1 MIYKT
6 YIVDKDHKSPY
17 EPIYFEAT
25 MWRDIGNGIK
35 FRPAKHWASGVYGAE
50 GREST
55 NGDRSGCIQ
64 TYLDP
69 VNKSVPLV
77 MAPWVVEQ
85 RHYKK
90 GKYLI
95 SAVLSFPNGL
105 SIQDNYFWEIYQLEG
120 KQLFEDVERYDSEEE
135 MEKRIIEIMPKRH
148 SKTA

>member
-55 NGDRSGCIQ
+55 NGDRRGCIQ
-64 TYLDP
+64 SYIDP
-69 VNKSVPLV
+69 VNKSVPLI

-105 SIQDNYFWEIYQLEG
+105 SIQDNYFWEIYQLAG
-120 KQLFEDVERYDSEEE
+120 KQLFEDVERFDNEKE
-135 MEKRIIEIMPKRH
+135 MENRITELLSIKR
-148 SKTA
+148 